1 MVDIER
7 LTPDGWKPSA
17 SKGDIHAALTYAQE
31 LCIEEPSTYRV
42 LQDHDV
48 VCLVRQQGIIWINAS
63 SEVMG
68 FSQIEESV
76 SLR

>member
-7 LTPDGWKPSA
+7 LTPDGWKPTA
-17 SKGDIHAALTYAQE
+17 SQADIHAAVTYAQE

-42 LQDHDV
+42 LNDHDV

-63 SEVMG
+63 SEGMG
-68 FSQIEESV
+68 ITQLEESV
-76 SLR
+76 SI

>member
-7 LTPDGWKPSA
+7 LTPDGWKPTPSQA
-17 SKGDIHAALTYAQE
+17 DIHAAVTYAQE

-42 LQDHDV
+42 LNDHDV

-68 FSQIEESV
+68 ITQVEESV
-76 SLR
+76 SI

>member
-7 LTPDGWKPSA
+7 LTPDGWKPTA
-17 SKGDIHAALTYAQE
+17 SQADIHAAVTYAQE

-42 LQDHDV
+42 LNDHDV

-68 FSQIEESV
+68 ITPLEESI
-76 SLR
+76 SI

>member
-17 SKGDIHAALTYAQE
+17 RQEDIHAAVTYAKT
-31 LCIEEPSTYRV
+31 LCMEEPSTYRV
-42 LQDHDV
+42 LRNDDLI
-48 VCLVRQQGIIWINAS
+48 CLVRQQGIIWINAS

-68 FSQIEESV
+68 QTQTGKPISV
-76 SLR
+76 

>member
-7 LTPDGWKPSA
+7 LTPDGWKPTA
-17 SKGDIHAALTYAQE
+17 NQADIHAAVTYAQE

-42 LQDHDV
+42 LNDHDV

-68 FSQIEESV
+68 ITQLEESV
-76 SLR
+76 SI

>member
-7 LTPDGWKPSA
+7 LTPDGWKPTA
-17 SKGDIHAALTYAQE
+17 SQADIHAAVTYAQE

-42 LQDHDV
+42 LHDQDV

-68 FSQIEESV
+68 IPQLEESV
-76 SLR
+76 SI

>member
-7 LTPDGWKPSA
+7 LTPDGWKPTSSQA
-17 SKGDIHAALTYAQE
+17 DIHAAVTYAQE

-42 LQDHDV
+42 LNDHDV

-68 FSQIEESV
+68 ITQVEESV
-76 SLR
+76 SI

>member
-7 LTPDGWKPSA
+7 LTPDGWKPTA
-17 SKGDIHAALTYAQE
+17 SQADIHAAVTFARE

-42 LQDHDV
+42 LNDHDV

-68 FSQIEESV
+68 ITQLEESV
-76 SLR
+76 SI

>member
-7 LTPDGWKPSA
+7 LTPDGWKPTA
-17 SKGDIHAALTYAQE
+17 SQADIHSAVTYARE
-31 LCIEEPSTYRV
+31 LCINEPSTYRV
-42 LQDHDV
+42 LNDHDV

-68 FSQIEESV
+68 INQLEESV
-76 SLR
+76 SI

>member
-7 LTPDGWKPSA
+7 LTPDGWKPTA
-17 SKGDIHAALTYAQE
+17 IQADIHAAVTYAQE

-42 LQDHDV
+42 LNDHEI

-68 FSQIEESV
+68 ITQLEESV
-76 SLR
+76 SI

>member
-17 SKGDIHAALTYAQE
+17 SQPDIHAAVTHAKK
-31 LCIEEPSTYRV
+31 LCMEEPCTYRV
-42 LQDHDV
+42 LRNNDL

-68 FSQIEESV
+68 ENQVEKAVSV
-76 SLR
+76 

>member
-7 LTPDGWKPSA
+7 LTPDGWKPTSSQA
-17 SKGDIHAALTYAQE
+17 DIHAAVTYAQE

-42 LQDHDV
+42 LNDHDV

-68 FSQIEESV
+68 ITQLEESV
-76 SLR
+76 SI

>member
-7 LTPDGWKPSA
+7 LTPDGWKPTA
-17 SKGDIHAALTYAQE
+17 SQADIHAAVTYARE
-31 LCIEEPSTYRV
+31 LCINEPSTYRV
-42 LQDHDV
+42 LNDHDV

-68 FSQIEESV
+68 INQLEESV
-76 SLR
+76 SI